1 MLPKQKKIENNEEK
15 LIDFKGDNA
24 LEEQKMNIEK
34 INIPI
39 IEMIDNNEILKVKD
53 IFSKTYDDIEIP

>member
-39 IEMIDNNEILKVKD
+39 IEMIDNNGILKVKD
-53 IFSKTYDDIEIP
+53 IFSKTYDDIEIS